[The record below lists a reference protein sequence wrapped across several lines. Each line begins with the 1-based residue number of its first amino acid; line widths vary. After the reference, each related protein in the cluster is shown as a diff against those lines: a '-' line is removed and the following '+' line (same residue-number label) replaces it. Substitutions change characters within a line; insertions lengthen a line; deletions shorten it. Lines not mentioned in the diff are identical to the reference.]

1 MSRASPTRGG
11 TLIERVKMAR
21 SWTREEV
28 ERVFQAR
35 WQGNFNDLLGFEVL
49 EAEEGFAR
57 VAMPVEPKLHQP
69 FGIIHGGA
77 LASLADTVGGVGS
90 YVSYPVGTEVVTVE
104 MKINFVRPVKEGTL
118 IGEAKALH
126 LGRKTSVWEMRI
138 VDDAEKLVCFA
149 SATYMVIKEA

>member
-1 MSRASPTRGG
+1 MSRVSPTRGG

-57 VAMPVEPKLHQP
+57 VAMPVGPKLHQP

>member
-1 MSRASPTRGG
+1 M
-11 TLIERVKMAR
+11 
-21 SWTREEV
+21 
-28 ERVFQAR
+28 
-35 WQGNFNDLLGFEVL
+35 L
-49 EAEEGFAR
+49 EADKGFAR
-57 VAMPVEPKLHQP
+57 VALPVEPRLFQP

-138 VDDAEKLVCFA
+138 LNDAEKLVCFA
-149 SATYMVIKEA
+149 SATYMVVKEA

>member
-1 MSRASPTRGG
+1 MSRVSPTRGG

>member
-1 MSRASPTRGG
+1 MG
-11 TLIERVKMAR
+11 R
-21 SWTREEV
+21 SWTKEEV

-35 WQGNFNDLLGFEVL
+35 WRGNFNDLLGFEVL

-57 VAMPVEPKLHQP
+57 VAMPVEPRLHQP

-138 VDDAEKLVCFA
+138 LDDAERLVCFA
-149 SATYMVIKEA
+149 SATYMVVKEA

>member
-1 MSRASPTRGG
+1 MG
-11 TLIERVKMAR
+11 R

-35 WQGNFNDLLGFEVL
+35 WGGNFNDLLGFEVL

-57 VAMPVEPKLHQP
+57 VALPVEPRLFQP

-77 LASLADTVGGVGS
+77 LAALADTVGGVGS

-138 VDDAEKLVCFA
+138 LNDAEKLVCFA
-149 SATYMVIKEA
+149 SATYMVVKEA

>member
-1 MSRASPTRGG
+1 M
-11 TLIERVKMAR
+11 
-21 SWTREEV
+21 
-28 ERVFQAR
+28 FQAR
-35 WQGNFNDLLGFEVL
+35 WRGNFNDLLGFEVL

-57 VAMPVEPKLHQP
+57 VAMPVEPRLFQP
-69 FGIIHGGA
+69 FGIVHGGA

-126 LGRKTSVWEMRI
+126 LGRKTSVWEMRHPGRCRKARLLRLGHLYGRERGI
-138 VDDAEKLVCFA
+138 R
-149 SATYMVIKEA
+149 SAFCA